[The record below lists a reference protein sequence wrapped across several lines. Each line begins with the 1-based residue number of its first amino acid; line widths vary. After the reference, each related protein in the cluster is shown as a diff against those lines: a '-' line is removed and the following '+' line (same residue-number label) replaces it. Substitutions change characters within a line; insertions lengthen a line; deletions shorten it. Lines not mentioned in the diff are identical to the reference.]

1 MQIRWPPRQVRKAY
15 GLPEELKVPL
25 PIQWGHRAHGFTAQ
39 SAGAEPQAASRRNP
53 GYGQSHE
60 AALRQ
65 ARENLGWMARRIEAE
80 PWSDEFAKDLNCKT
94 IPDFANALS
103 EAGRVRDSWLKS
115 RRIRSI

>member
-1 MQIRWPPRQVRKAY
+1 MLSPR
-15 GLPEELKVPL
+15 LPL
-25 PIQWGHRAHGFTAQ
+25 
-39 SAGAEPQAASRRNP
+39 AEIL
-53 GYGQSHE
+53 GYRQSHE